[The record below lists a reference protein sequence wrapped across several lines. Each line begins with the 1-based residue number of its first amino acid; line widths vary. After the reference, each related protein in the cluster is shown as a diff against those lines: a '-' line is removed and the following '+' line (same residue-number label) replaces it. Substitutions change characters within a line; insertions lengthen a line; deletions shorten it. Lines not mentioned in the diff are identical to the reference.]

1 MKITAVQTPLPQ
13 QVVGQSQSQQA
24 ARERAISKLTASASP
39 QPEQQVVQNQSQV
52 SAEEMGAIAPR
63 KAQEEETTEEV
74 GQSDSIEATSPAQ
87 EPERAAEEKP
97 SPQLLALARRERALR
112 AKAQQ
117 QEQAFKAREA
127 ALAAK
132 EAELSAKG
140 NQYNE
145 GYITK
150 DKLKSNPL
158 LALQEAGLSYDDV
171 VQAALNQQSM
181 DPRVEATISKLEA
194 KIRSLEEANETSSK
208 NMTAQQQA
216 QYDAA
221 VKQIRTDAKKLVY
234 TDPNLE
240 TVKATNSVSD
250 VVELIEETYK
260 KDGILLSVEEAA
272 QMVEDYL
279 VEEALKLTKISKI
292 KNKLS
297 QPAQAGKAQVQQR
310 QPPKQ
315 PQPMKTLTN
324 ANSSGRQLSAK
335 ERAILAFRGE
345 LKS

>member
-1 MKITAVQTPLPQ
+1 MPSAA
-13 QVVGQSQSQQA
+13 QQA
-24 ARERAISKLTASASP
+24 KIAAVTAKIEAIRSG
-39 QPEQQVVQNQSQV
+39 QPEPQVVQNQSQV
-52 SAEEMGAIAPR
+52 SAEEMGAIIPR
-63 KAQEEETTEEV
+63 KAQEEETQEV
-74 GQSDSIEATSPAQ
+74 DNSHPDEATTPAQ
-87 EPERAAEEKP
+87 EPEKTEEKP

-181 DPRVEATISKLEA
+181 DPRVEATIGRLEA
-194 KIRSLEEANETSSK
+194 KIRQLEEANETSSK

-260 KDGILLSVEEAA
+260 KDGVLLSVEEAA

-279 VEEALKLTKISKI
+279 VEEAMKLTKISKI
-292 KNKLS
+292 KNRLT
-297 QPAQAGKAQVQQR
+297 QPAQAPKAQVQQR
-310 QPPKQ
+310 QPTKQ

-324 ANSSGRQLSAK
+324 ANSSGRQLSAR
-335 ERAILAFRGE
+335 ERAILKFKGE
-345 LKS
+345 LPS